1 MAISADHNIGSIT
14 QQLISLTNGL
24 LLNAHDGTFMAS
36 KMCVEFG
43 YLGLAITVFIA
54 IVFIK
59 SLAHSRSDHSS
70 VSLFHLSATF
80 SLLIYTFIRGGG
92 YFAFPVLLALIASNL
107 TSQEKQSF
115 GHETVS

>member
-24 LLNAHDGTFMAS
+24 LLNAHDELLWHQ
-36 KMCVEFG
+36 KCVEFG

-92 YFAFPVLLALIASNL
+92 YFAFP
-107 TSQEKQSF
+107 F
-115 GHETVS
+115 F